1 MTLSKERVEF
11 YATTEPPFGYT
22 GGDIQAMARE
32 LLERRERD
40 GQEPVAY
47 MVGGYTLLHAH
58 DPKVDDYLNRATPL
72 YAAPP
77 APVAQPV
84 QVPDERA
91 SYEAFV
97 EQRLGDCVDRRRAK
111 NGDQEYMAWDMAM
124 GWIVWQGRA
133 ALLKQPSSIQGRD
146 DAVSDAEIK
155 QPASNG
161 GQA

>member
-77 APVAQPV
+77 CSRGESVNTPP
-84 QVPDERA
+84 PPFLMDGNL
-91 SYEAFV
+91 F
-97 EQRLGDCVDRRRAK
+97 RLTQQKICCVRVNRWL
-111 NGDQEYMAWDMAM
+111 GS
-124 GWIVWQGRA
+124 V
-133 ALLKQPSSIQGRD
+133 
-146 DAVSDAEIK
+146 
-155 QPASNG
+155 
-161 GQA
+161 